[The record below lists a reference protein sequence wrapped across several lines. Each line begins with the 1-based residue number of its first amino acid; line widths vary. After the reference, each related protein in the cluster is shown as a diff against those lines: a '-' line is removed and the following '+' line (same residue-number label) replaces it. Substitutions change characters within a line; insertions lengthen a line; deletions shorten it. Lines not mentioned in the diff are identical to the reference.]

1 MLYIVKKW
9 DAGIRGTCWGGD
21 GVGGVGCGA
30 GGVGG
35 LVVAWRIF
43 TVLHLDIYLHRHL
56 PTSLRKHAYSN
67 I

>member
-1 MLYIVKKW
+1 MLVSGEHVGVVMGLEGW
-9 DAGIRGTCWGGD
+9 
-21 GVGGVGCGA
+21 GVGQ
-30 GGVGG
+30 GGGG

-43 TVLHLDIYLHRHL
+43 TVLHLDIYLYRHL

>member
-1 MLYIVKKW
+1 MLYIVKKN
-9 DAGIRGTCWGGD
+9 GMLVSGEHV
-21 GVGGVGCGA
+21 GVVMGLEGR
-30 GGVGG
+30 GVGG